1 VLIFGGVN
9 WNAVPFL
16 NLNPLNPPDAPDA
29 LNPLN
34 PPDAPDAHRNSMTR
48 WPLLLANA
56 PVPPSTRSRRI
67 AAFVLGAAGLGVS
80 AGSSFVHVPIPLAVP
95 IALGLAGLLAM
106 VWAVFARR
114 PAVQPSGT
122 YMEADATG
130 LTRVTA
136 DATKPIVS
144 WDAPFGVALLASYG
158 RPTALLAFTT
168 PTQTRYIP
176 ARIDLPHSNRFEE
189 DDELLARIAV
199 LADLDLVDGIAH
211 DAALTATATA
221 ALVRHVEGRDKN
233 ALGRVYLSD
242 GKGMPIALDRATL
255 AVGERSF
262 DLTSKLEW
270 RPLMFHESTG
280 QAAALYQA
288 TWIRQAGSEV
298 VLVAPMPAS
307 IVPRESS
314 APNGREASGRLGRAL
329 TRDLRLLQAPAESPP
344 ARDVRVAIDRP
355 FMMAVRR
362 VLDDAPL
369 AARVHQDPP
378 PPRQKLTAHS

>member
-1 VLIFGGVN
+1 MRRPSFSSRSSR
-9 WNAVPFL
+9 
-16 NLNPLNPPDAPDA
+16 NLQ
-29 LNPLN
+29 
-34 PPDAPDAHRNSMTR
+34 R

-56 PVPPSTRSRRI
+56 PAPPNARGRRI
-67 AAFVLGAAGLGVS
+67 AAGAIGAFGLAASLFPQVYLPF
-80 AGSSFVHVPIPLAVP
+80 ALR
-95 IALGLAGLLAM
+95 IALGFASLASIA
-106 VWAVFARR
+106 WALFARR
-114 PAVQPSGT
+114 PVDQPSGT
-122 YMEADATG
+122 FVEADDTG
-130 LTRVTA
+130 LTRHTQDASKEIVT
-136 DATKPIVS
+136 

-168 PTQTRYIP
+168 PTQTRYVP
-176 ARIDLPHSNRFEE
+176 ARIDLPNSHRSEE

-262 DLTSKLEW
+262 DLTSQLEW

-288 TWIRQAGSEV
+288 TWIKQAGSEV

-307 IVPRESS
+307 IVPRESN
-314 APNGREASGRLGRAL
+314 AHREASGRLGRAL

-344 ARDVRVAIDRP
+344 FDDRIAI
-355 FMMAVRR
+355 A
-362 VLDDAPL
+362 
-369 AARVHQDPP
+369 
-378 PPRQKLTAHS
+378 

>member
-1 VLIFGGVN
+1 MIGSGS
-9 WNAVPFL
+9 A
-16 NLNPLNPPDAPDA
+16 
-29 LNPLN
+29 
-34 PPDAPDAHRNSMTR
+34 RTRER

-56 PVPPSTRSRRI
+56 PAPPSTRSRRVAATAIGI
-67 AAFVLGAAGLGVS
+67 AGLAVSAAAGPLGL
-80 AGSSFVHVPIPLAVP
+80 PLPLAVQ
-95 IALGLAGLLAM
+95 IGLGLAGLLAIAS
-106 VWAVFARR
+106 AVLARR
-114 PAVQPSGT
+114 PAVQLSGT
-122 YMEADATG
+122 YLEADATG
-130 LTRVTA
+130 LTRVTRVTRVSRDEP
-136 DATKPIVS
+136 DATKRTVFAT

-168 PTQTRYIP
+168 PTQTRYVP
-176 ARIDLPHSNRFEE
+176 ARIDDRSEE

-211 DAALTATATA
+211 DAALTAAATA
-221 ALVRHVEGRDKN
+221 ALVRHVEGHDKN

-262 DLTSKLEW
+262 DLTSQLEW

-307 IVPRESS
+307 IVPRETN
-314 APNGREASGRLGRAL
+314 AHREATGRLGRAL

-344 ARDVRVAIDRP
+344 SRDVRVAIDRP

-369 AARVHQDPP
+369 ASRVLQDPP

>member
-1 VLIFGGVN
+1 MRRPSFTTRS
-9 WNAVPFL
+9 
-16 NLNPLNPPDAPDA
+16 AP
-29 LNPLN
+29 
-34 PPDAPDAHRNSMTR
+34 TR
-48 WPLLLANA
+48 WPLLLANP

-67 AAFVLGAAGLGVS
+67 ATIAFGVVGLTVS
-80 AGSSFVHVPIPLAVP
+80 ALTSPLGLPVPLALQ
-95 IALGLAGLLAM
+95 IALGLVGLLAIA
-106 VWAVFARR
+106 WAVFARR
-114 PAVQPSGT
+114 PVVQMSGT
-122 YMEADATG
+122 YLEADATG
-130 LTRVTA
+130 LTRVTRDTP
-136 DATKPIVS
+136 DATKRTVFAT

-168 PTQTRYIP
+168 PTQTRYVP
-176 ARIDLPHSNRFEE
+176 ARIDLPDSHRSEA

-221 ALVRHVEGRDKN
+221 ALVRHVEGRDKD

-242 GKGMPIALDRATL
+242 GKGTPIALDRATL

-262 DLTSKLEW
+262 DLTSQLEW

-307 IVPRESS
+307 IVPRETN
-314 APNGREASGRLGRAL
+314 AHREASGRLGRAL
-329 TRDLRLLQAPAESPP
+329 TRDLRLLQAPAENPP
-344 ARDVRVAIDRP
+344 SRDVRVAIDRP

-369 AARVHQDPP
+369 ASRVLQDPP

>member
-1 VLIFGGVN
+1 
-9 WNAVPFL
+9 
-16 NLNPLNPPDAPDA
+16 
-29 LNPLN
+29 
-34 PPDAPDAHRNSMTR
+34 MTRKLMMR

-67 AAFVLGAAGLGVS
+67 AAFVLGAGGLGVS
-80 AGSSFVHVPIPLAVP
+80 AASSLVHVPLPLAVSTG
-95 IALGLAGLLAM
+95 LGLAGLLAM
-106 VWAVFARR
+106 VWAVFARKTG
-114 PAVQPSGT
+114 VQPSGT

-136 DATKPIVS
+136 DARKPIVS

-176 ARIDLPHSNRFEE
+176 ARIDLPSSNRFEE
-189 DDELLARIAV
+189 DDALLARIAV

-262 DLTSKLEW
+262 DLTSQLEW

-307 IVPRESS
+307 IVPRESN
-314 APNGREASGRLGRAL
+314 APHHGGEASGRLGRTL

>member
-1 VLIFGGVN
+1 MRRPSLPAFPALSGG
-9 WNAVPFL
+9 L
-16 NLNPLNPPDAPDA
+16 RTRSL
-29 LNPLN
+29 
-34 PPDAPDAHRNSMTR
+34 RR
-48 WPLLLANA
+48 WPLLLANV

-67 AAFVLGAAGLGVS
+67 AAVGFGVAGLAAS
-80 AGSSFVHVPIPLAVP
+80 AFPDLPIPLAVRVV
-95 IALGLAGLLAM
+95 LGLAGLLAI
-106 VWAVFARR
+106 VWAAFARR

-122 YMEADATG
+122 YVESNATG
-130 LTRVTA
+130 LTRVTE
-136 DATKPIVS
+136 DSTKSIIQ
-144 WDAPFGVALLASYG
+144 WDVPFGVALLASYG

-176 ARIDLPHSNRFEE
+176 ARIDDRSEL
-189 DDELLARIAV
+189 DDALLARIAV
-199 LADLDLVDGIAH
+199 LADLDLVDGVAH
-211 DAALTATATA
+211 DAALTAEATA
-221 ALVRHVEGRDKN
+221 ALVRHVEEHDKN
-233 ALGRVYLSD
+233 ALGRVFLSD

-262 DLTSKLEW
+262 DLTSQLEW

-288 TWIRQAGSEV
+288 TWIRQGGSEV

-307 IVPRESS
+307 IVPRETS
-314 APNGREASGRLGRAL
+314 AHREASGRLGRAL

-344 ARDVRVAIDRP
+344 SRDVRVAIDRP

-369 AARVHQDPP
+369 ASRVLQDPP

>member
-1 VLIFGGVN
+1 MRRPSFTIGSGS
-9 WNAVPFL
+9 A
-16 NLNPLNPPDAPDA
+16 
-29 LNPLN
+29 
-34 PPDAPDAHRNSMTR
+34 RTRER

-67 AAFVLGAAGLGVS
+67 AAIALGIAGLAVSAAAGPL
-80 AGSSFVHVPIPLAVP
+80 ALPLPLAVQ
-95 IALGLAGLLAM
+95 IAVGLAGLVAIA
-106 VWAVFARR
+106 WAVLARR
-114 PAVQPSGT
+114 PVVQPSGT
-122 YMEADATG
+122 YLEADATG
-130 LTRVTA
+130 LTRVTRGTRDEP
-136 DATKPIVS
+136 DATKRTVFAT

-168 PTQTRYIP
+168 PTQTRYVP
-176 ARIDLPHSNRFEE
+176 ARIDDRSEE

-211 DAALTATATA
+211 DAALTAAATA
-221 ALVRHVEGRDKN
+221 ALVRHVEGHDKN

-262 DLTSKLEW
+262 DLTSQLEW

-307 IVPRESS
+307 IVPRETN
-314 APNGREASGRLGRAL
+314 AHREASGRLGRAL

-344 ARDVRVAIDRP
+344 SRDVRVAIDRP

-369 AARVHQDPP
+369 ASRVLQDPP

>member
-1 VLIFGGVN
+1 MLQ
-9 WNAVPFL
+9 
-16 NLNPLNPPDAPDA
+16 
-29 LNPLN
+29 
-34 PPDAPDAHRNSMTR
+34 R

-67 AAFVLGAAGLGVS
+67 ARIGFGLALTAGALLPDLA
-80 AGSSFVHVPIPLAVP
+80 AVHVPLAIRLVLGF
-95 IALGLAGLLAM
+95 LGLAAIVSGL
-106 VWAVFARR
+106 VARR
-114 PAVQPSGT
+114 RVEQPSGT
-122 YMEADATG
+122 FVEADATG
-130 LTRVTA
+130 LIRRTE
-136 DATKPIVS
+136 DASKPIVK

-168 PTQTRYIP
+168 PTQTRYVP
-176 ARIDLPHSNRFEE
+176 ARIDDRSEQ

-199 LADLDLVDGIAH
+199 LADLDLVDGVAH
-211 DAALTATATA
+211 DAALTSTATA
-221 ALVRHVEGRDKN
+221 ALVRHVEGRDKD
-233 ALGRVYLSD
+233 ALGRVFLSD
-242 GKGMPIALDRATL
+242 GKGMPISLDRATL

-262 DLTSKLEW
+262 DLTSQLEW

-288 TWIRQAGSEV
+288 TWIRQGGSEV

-307 IVPRESS
+307 IVPRETN
-314 APNGREASGRLGRAL
+314 AHREATGRLGRAL

-344 ARDVRVAIDRP
+344 SRDVRVAIDRP

-369 AARVHQDPP
+369 AARASGRSLPP
-378 PPRQKLTAHS
+378 AVDASQRERAPQRS